1 MKKCS
6 KCKEEKEISNFYKS
20 KRYKDG
26 LYPSCK
32 DCGELYYT
40 NNIDRIKVR
49 SKEYRALND
58 EKTKAY
64 RIKYNREHKEKKK
77 LSSKEWRENN
87 KDKVREYYIQ
97 HLVKDKEKRKAYKKR
112 YDEKNRDRINFTNR
126 ERYKNDI
133 LYRLK
138 IVVKSAIKRMIRNQ
152 LSNSKVLGCSYLEF
166 KLHLESNFE
175 PWMNWDNH
183 GLYNG
188 EFNYGWDLDHIVPI
202 SSAQSEEDII
212 KLNHY
217 TNLQPLCSKINRDI
231 KTNKIEVI

>member
-64 RIKYNREHKEKKK
+64 RIKYNREHIILECISRLLNQK
-77 LSSKEWRENN
+77 LFPVHFYPN
-87 KDKVREYYIQ
+87 V
-97 HLVKDKEKRKAYKKR
+97 
-112 YDEKNRDRINFTNR
+112 
-126 ERYKNDI
+126 
-133 LYRLK
+133 
-138 IVVKSAIKRMIRNQ
+138 
-152 LSNSKVLGCSYLEF
+152 
-166 KLHLESNFE
+166 
-175 PWMNWDNH
+175 
-183 GLYNG
+183 
-188 EFNYGWDLDHIVPI
+188 
-202 SSAQSEEDII
+202 
-212 KLNHY
+212 
-217 TNLQPLCSKINRDI
+217 
-231 KTNKIEVI
+231 